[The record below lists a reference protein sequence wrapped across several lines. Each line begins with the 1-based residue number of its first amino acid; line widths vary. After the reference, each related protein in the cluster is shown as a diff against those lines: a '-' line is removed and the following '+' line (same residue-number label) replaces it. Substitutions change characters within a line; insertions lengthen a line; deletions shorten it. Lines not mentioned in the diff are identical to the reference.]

1 MMTMIS
7 PSYQVGKVLQNL
19 FNFRQFTKQEKYMM
33 PLNSFIEKNKP
44 TVEHYFNSL
53 VKVDDPEDHLQVNKY
68 MELTQKTKP
77 VILISLHEISATH
90 NLLLQNL
97 DALATEKE
105 DELKVILNDLGEAP
119 PEIDDSDDRE
129 IQLTLTNRFKVAV
142 EGMVS
147 PSPPLPIW
155 FILTPLLEED
165 EVERMYA
172 ETKELIIPVLS
183 TIPIETSI
191 HRLHL
196 TVSPIASA
204 SPFQMSHT
212 ILSFC
217 RMCLNRAFVMLER
230 PITRI
235 FLLKSTRS
243 LKILPNWKKLAGYPR
258 ATDMKA
264 LFMIS
269 LWYRFFFSFERDYC

>member
-183 TIPIETSI
+183 PIPIETSI
-191 HRLHL
+191 PRLPL
-196 TVSPIASA
+196 TVSPN
-204 SPFQMSHT
+204 PTPPPQKH
-212 ILSFC
+212 
-217 RMCLNRAFVMLER
+217 
-230 PITRI
+230 
-235 FLLKSTRS
+235 
-243 LKILPNWKKLAGYPR
+243 
-258 ATDMKA
+258 
-264 LFMIS
+264 
-269 LWYRFFFSFERDYC
+269 